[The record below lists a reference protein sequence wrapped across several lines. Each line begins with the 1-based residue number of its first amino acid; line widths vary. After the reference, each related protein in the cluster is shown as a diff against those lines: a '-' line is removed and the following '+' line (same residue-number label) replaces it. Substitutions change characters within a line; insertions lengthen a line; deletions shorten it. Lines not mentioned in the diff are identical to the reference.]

1 MIAGGVVV
9 WEVVPDPH
17 LDVDGRLFEGPDA
30 LGAGQLLHILP
41 GDAENFVA
49 LSQTPRPTS
58 FRPGR
63 GRTLGAA
70 LKSKAH

>member
-30 LGAGQLLHILP
+30 LGARQLLHILP

-49 LSQTPRPTS
+49 LSQTRS
-58 FRPGR
+58 G
-63 GRTLGAA
+63 
-70 LKSKAH
+70 H